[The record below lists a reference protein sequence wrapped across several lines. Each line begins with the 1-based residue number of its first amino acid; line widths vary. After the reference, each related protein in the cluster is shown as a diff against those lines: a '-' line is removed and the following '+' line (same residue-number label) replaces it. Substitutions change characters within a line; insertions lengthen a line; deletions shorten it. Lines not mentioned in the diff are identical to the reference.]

1 MKLLNEWCVSNYS
14 LLKHFRQVS
23 LFFRSY
29 SNSSKENID
38 KIWFIYWLQKTYL
51 CFSGRYMADCWC
63 TCESRQIRSAR
74 NTLCP
79 LYFSN
84 TILTCINFSK
94 ILTYFE
100 AKLQK
105 VNALLR
111 VIFKTFYYFT
121 IALKLTSTLF
131 VNDQLQYLGKFVEKL
146 VTLYRWSQNSNPQL

>member
-1 MKLLNEWCVSNYS
+1 MKLLNEWCINSYS
-14 LLKHFRQVS
+14 LLKHFWQVS
-23 LFFRSY
+23 VVFHSY
-29 SNSSKENID
+29 SNCSKENID
-38 KIWFIYWLQKTYL
+38 KIWFVYWLLKTYL

-63 TCESRQIRSAR
+63 TCESRRIRIAR

-84 TILTCINFSK
+84 TIFTCINFSK

-111 VIFKTFYYFT
+111 VILETFYYFT
-121 IALKLTSTLF
+121 IALKLTSTLS
-131 VNDQLQYLGKFVEKL
+131 VNYQLQYLGKFAEKL
-146 VTLYRWSQNSNPQL
+146 VILYRGSQNSNPQL